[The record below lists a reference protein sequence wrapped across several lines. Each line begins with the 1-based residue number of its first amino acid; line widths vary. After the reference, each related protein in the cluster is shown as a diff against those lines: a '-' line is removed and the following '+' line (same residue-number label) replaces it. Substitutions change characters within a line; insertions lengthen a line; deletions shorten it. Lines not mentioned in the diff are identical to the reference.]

1 MDSIKIKVVILP
13 HGEGLELPT
22 YQTAGS
28 AGMDLRA
35 AIEGSMMIE
44 PGERRTIPA
53 GIKIAVPYGYEA
65 QIRSRS
71 GTAVRSGLI
80 IINSPGTIDS
90 DYRGEVQMA
99 VINLSRGLFFVNRGD
114 RLAQM
119 VIAPVTRGVWEPVPE
134 LDNTER
140 GGGSLG
146 STGMS

>member
-1 MDSIKIKVVILP
+1 
-13 HGEGLELPT
+13 
-22 YQTAGS
+22 
-28 AGMDLRA
+28 MDLRA

-140 GGGSLG
+140 GGGCLG